1 MDHILNVIQIK
12 INIIN
17 NKNSINLLIKR
28 NKLIDSL
35 I

>member
-17 NKNSINLLIKR
+17 NKNSINLLIKG